1 MVVTMKSSKWH
12 VVALLAVCSGAL
24 TACSKAEEAPEPAA
38 PRIVAETI
46 TFAAD
51 SQAFKSIVV
60 DKVREPTDREVMLR
74 GRLVWDE
81 DRTLRVFTP
90 FAGRVVRITS
100 QVGDRVVAGQVLA
113 ELASPEFGS
122 AQSDARRAAAD
133 VALAQKNVERS
144 RELHLNGITA
154 AKDLQQA
161 EADFARAQA
170 ESERTQGRLKLYGAS
185 TQTIDQ
191 KYPLKSPIAGTVVER
206 NINPGQEL
214 RPDQPGAPLFVVT
227 DPASLWLQLDANES
241 DLQYLKPGAPIVVFS
256 SQYRD
261 DSFAGEIRQVL
272 DFVDPVTRTVKV
284 RAYVPNRDR
293 RLKAEMF
300 VAARV
305 ALPRGTEP
313 MAPAR
318 ALFLIGNRQFVFVR
332 QSDRSFV
339 RRAVTTGQEF
349 GDAVAISVGL
359 KAGEEVV
366 VTGNLFMQQLF
377 ATQRQRQ
384 DAGDNSTAAPP
395 ASPTI
400 GKK

>member
-1 MVVTMKSSKWH
+1 
-12 VVALLAVCSGAL
+12 
-24 TACSKAEEAPEPAA
+24 
-38 PRIVAETI
+38 
-46 TFAAD
+46 
-51 SQAFKSIVV
+51 
-60 DKVREPTDREVMLR
+60 
-74 GRLVWDE
+74 
-81 DRTLRVFTP
+81 
-90 FAGRVVRITS
+90 
-100 QVGDRVVAGQVLA
+100 
-113 ELASPEFGS
+113 
-122 AQSDARRAAAD
+122 
-133 VALAQKNVERS
+133 
-144 RELHLNGITA
+144 
-154 AKDLQQA
+154 
-161 EADFARAQA
+161 
-170 ESERTQGRLKLYGAS
+170 
-185 TQTIDQ
+185 
-191 KYPLKSPIAGTVVER
+191 
-206 NINPGQEL
+206 
-214 RPDQPGAPLFVVT
+214 
-227 DPASLWLQLDANES
+227 
-241 DLQYLKPGAPIVVFS
+241 
-256 SQYRD
+256 
-261 DSFAGEIRQVL
+261 L

-305 ALPRGTEP
+305 ALPRGAEP

-384 DAGDNSTAAPP
+384 DAGDNSTATPP